1 MKYLKT
7 KPGSI
12 EEAYLL
18 ARGIEKKSLT
28 EAKYVIGMQDA
39 SYFKGNE
46 MMSAMRAGGDA
57 SSLDMHAGDG
67 TITFTANNPG
77 EVQRNA
83 EKAIKDYINKET
95 RNDRNALFAFNDL
108 ELEEVD
114 GDGPTRQQEQSIK
127 RVLDKYSNKAMFNT
141 PSGKASGPLQKFAD
155 DESLGDMA
163 ISGVM

>member
-1 MKYLKT
+1 L
-7 KPGSI
+7 
-12 EEAYLL
+12 
-18 ARGIEKKSLT
+18 
-28 EAKYVIGMQDA
+28 
-39 SYFKGNE
+39 
-46 MMSAMRAGGDA
+46 RAGGDA